1 MRIRALSDLHHEH
14 FGGRRELPE
23 VEADVVVLAG
33 DIHEHLQGLH
43 WAREAFPDTPLVY
56 VCGNHEF
63 YHSDLPELTQAM
75 RNLARAL
82 DIHFLDN
89 DAAIIDGVRFLGA
102 TLWTDFHLYGED
114 GLAQTLERARRL
126 MPDFSCIDYFT
137 QPYTPELSQQL
148 FQASRDWLAA
158 RLAESFAGPTVVV
171 SHHAPSA
178 RSIPPQYVG
187 DSLSPAF
194 ASDLEAL
201 VAQCDLWIHGHVHDA
216 VDYRIGRARVVANPG
231 GYPGEQGGFGAERT
245 IEIGAAG

>member
-1 MRIRALSDLHHEH
+1 MRIRVLSDLHHEH
-14 FGGRRELPE
+14 FDGRRVLPE
-23 VEADVVVLAG
+23 VEADLVVLAG

-43 WAREAFPDTPLVY
+43 WAREAFSDTPIVY
-56 VCGNHEF
+56 VSGNHE
-63 YHSDLPELTQAM
+63 YYDSDLPDLTQAM

-82 DIHFLDN
+82 DIHFLEN
-89 DAAIIDGVRFLGA
+89 DAVVIDGVRFLGA
-102 TLWTDFHLYGED
+102 TLWTDFRLYGEEI
-114 GLAQTLERARRL
+114 LELTLERALRL
-126 MPDFSCIDYFT
+126 MPDFSCIDWLT

-148 FQASRDWLAA
+148 FHASRNWLTEQ
-158 RLAESFAGPTVVV
+158 LAEPFAGPTVVV

-216 VDYRIGRARVVANPG
+216 LDYRIGRGRVVCNPG
-231 GYPGEQGGFGAERT
+231 GYPKEQGRFDPYCVVEV
-245 IEIGAAG
+245 

>member
-1 MRIRALSDLHHEH
+1 MRIRVLSDLHHEH

-23 VEADVVVLAG
+23 VEADLVVLAG

-56 VCGNHEF
+56 VSGNHEF
-63 YHSDLPELTQAM
+63 YNSDLPELTQAM

-82 DIHFLDN
+82 DIYFLEN
-89 DAAIIDGVRFLGA
+89 DAVEIDGVRVLGA
-102 TLWTDFHLYGED
+102 TLWTDFRLYGEA
-114 GLAQTLERARRL
+114 GLELTLARARRL
-126 MPDFSCIDYFT
+126 MPDFSCIDWFT
-137 QPYTPELSQQL
+137 APYTPELSSQL

-158 RLAESFAGPTVVV
+158 QLAEPFAGKTLVVT
-171 SHHAPSA
+171 HHAPSA

-201 VAQCDLWIHGHVHDA
+201 VAQCDLWVHGHVHDA
-216 VDYRIGRARVVANPG
+216 LDYRIGRGRVVANPG
-231 GYPGEQGGFGAERT
+231 GYPGEQGGFDPYCVVEL
-245 IEIGAAG
+245 